1 MNTLT
6 EQVRQGAEQAWESL
20 SEGWRALRTRA
31 SGALTRFRRDDSAA
45 VGGSASAFDRFGSA
59 DWGLMAADIRVD
71 DDRLVVRLEAPGM
84 NREDLH
90 IDVDRDRLCIWG
102 EKRVD
107 SETHD
112 GDFHLVQC
120 AYGSFR
126 RDLVLPQSVDAEQA
140 TASYRDGV
148 LRIEIP
154 RLDRGRGRRI
164 VVHGD

>member
-6 EQVRQGAEQAWESL
+6 EQVRQGAEQAWASL
-20 SEGWRALRTRA
+20 SEGWRELRTRA

-45 VGGSASAFDRFGSA
+45 AGGSASALDRFGSA
-59 DWGLMAADIRVD
+59 DWGLMAADIRLAD
-71 DDRLVVRLEAPGM
+71 DSIVVRLEAPGM
-84 NREDLH
+84 SREDLH
-90 IDVDRDRLCIWG
+90 IDVDRDRLCVWG

-107 SETHD
+107 SETRD
-112 GDFHLVQC
+112 GDYHLVQC

-126 RDLVLPQSVDAEQA
+126 RDLVLPQPVDADRA

-154 RLDRGRGRRI
+154 RLERSRGRRI
-164 VVHGD
+164 VVHGG

>member
-6 EQVRQGAEQAWESL
+6 EHVRQGAEQAWASL
-20 SEGWRALRTRA
+20 SEGWRELRTRA
-31 SGALTRFRRDDSAA
+31 SGALTRFRRDDRAA
-45 VGGSASAFDRFGSA
+45 AGESAFDRFGSA
-59 DWGLMAADIRVD
+59 DWGLMAADIRVE

-84 NREDLH
+84 RCEDLH
-90 IDVDRDRLCIWG
+90 IDVARDRLCVWG

-112 GDFHLVQC
+112 GDIHLVQC

-126 RDLVLPQSVDAEQA
+126 RDLVLPQSVDADRA

-154 RLDRGRGRRI
+154 RLERGRGRRI
-164 VVHGD
+164 EVRGD